1 MKKNVAI
8 FFYPLAYIW
17 ALKVP
22 IPTDTTNIIQAS
34 TYFPKIWRDLKI
46 LRSQKGDMKQVPSW
60 VTINTRYHCIT
71 FSFQATWCPNFCIPY
86 KTDGKFMFS
95 WYCYYLQRTQLV
107 SQASLVPG
115 S

>member
-34 TYFPKIWRDLKI
+34 TYIPKIWRDLKI
-46 LRSQKGDMKQVPSW
+46 LRSQKGDMKQVPS
-60 VTINTRYHCIT
+60 
-71 FSFQATWCPNFCIPY
+71 
-86 KTDGKFMFS
+86 
-95 WYCYYLQRTQLV
+95 
-107 SQASLVPG
+107 
-115 S
+115 